1 MIAHIFAM
9 LPAKSYKI
17 YITSEKKTVATLTMV
32 EMKNSVNEFWKAYVK
47 TMFSTNLYLIGFHL
61 VTIDGWCEDRDQD
74 GWRLKPTKKGA
85 RKMVGSVTTS
95 H

>member
-47 TMFSTNLYLIGFHL
+47 TPAEKS
-61 VTIDGWCEDRDQD
+61 EDVFYESLSH
-74 GWRLKPTKKGA
+74 RLP
-85 RKMVGSVTTS
+85 SS
-95 H
+95 NH